1 MGRLGTGEGRET
13 GVFGV
18 AAHIEDAEMNLL
30 TVIGVRGTK
39 IGDEGWF
46 GVGQVRT
53 TDGIHGSSER

>member
-1 MGRLGTGEGRET
+1 M
-13 GVFGV
+13 
-18 AAHIEDAEMNLL
+18 AANIEDAEMNLL